1 MNSTDRDSFCGDV
14 ESVRMLLANDTE
26 VNARDFQGRTAL
38 GLAKE
43 QGDEKVVNALDRRDT
58 DEITQKIRAACV
70 ALCHNGIL
78 INMERPLTNASI
90 RVTLMNGHL
99 IVFEGP
105 DAEGKSTLLKS
116 LQSILQNA
124 RVPTEFLS
132 FPGDRPGTLGKLV
145 YELHHSLTEF
155 GINGMSPI
163 RLQAL
168 HIAAHVDTILQTIIP
183 ALSSG
188 TWIVLH
194 RFWWST
200 WVCGAANGIE
210 PRALNS
216 LIEAEKLVWGPFQS
230 SVVFLV
236 ERSAPLRNDEKE
248 GQFKRLSSLSRELC
262 DSQRKIYPVV
272 ELVNMELESAQ
283 IVIT

>member
-1 MNSTDRDSFCGDV
+1 
-14 ESVRMLLANDTE
+14 
-26 VNARDFQGRTAL
+26 
-38 GLAKE
+38 
-43 QGDEKVVNALDRRDT
+43 
-58 DEITQKIRAACV
+58 
-70 ALCHNGIL
+70 
-78 INMERPLTNASI
+78 MERPLTNASI
-90 RVTLMNGHL
+90 RVALMNGHL

-105 DAEGKSTLLKS
+105 DAVGKSTLVKS

-124 RVPTEFLS
+124 CVQTEFLS

-145 YELHHSLTEF
+145 YELHHSPTQF

-163 RLQAL
+163 SLQAL
-168 HIAAHVDTILQTIIP
+168 HIAAHVDAILQTIIP

-188 TWIVLH
+188 TWVVLD

-200 WVCGAANGIE
+200 WVYGTADGIE

-216 LIEAEKLVWGPFQS
+216 LIEAEKLVWGPFQP

-236 ERSAPLRNDEKE
+236 ERSAPLRSDEKE
-248 GQFKRLSSLSRELC
+248 EQFKRLSALYRELC

-283 IVIT
+283 HVIAQWIHERLPKK